1 MGLKDKD
8 CPDVVVKEEE
18 VEESKGSG
26 QIFLLI
32 CFFIKLD
39 EVVCFEW

>member
-1 MGLKDKD
+1 MGLKD

-26 QIFLLI
+26 EIFFLMILI
-32 CFFIKLD
+32 SFLY
-39 EVVCFEW
+39 